1 MTTDHPAL
9 PVFRRALAW
18 VSAHLDAFHP
28 DHAFVSDH
36 SLRVKPFIELVFVL
50 NPFLRR
56 GLHHQEPHLAALAAF
71 CAQTFSTYD
80 FAAFAHQD
88 PAGLI
93 VFALRDEFDALCGR
107 AAARDGL
114 LARYRQT
121 GLPDLVRV
129 SRTPYRAMDL
139 AYSVARAELHF
150 DPRSLLPDLP
160 RTVLGT
166 GRPLPHCTD
175 SDLYSLT
182 HTLFYLADLGEADL
196 RACWSD
202 TAGLGETLCGALGLT
217 LRAGNA
223 DLSGEL
229 LMCLAFLGET
239 DSPAARLAW
248 ERLAALQLPCGA
260 VPAPSYRPGR
270 DDAAPDSQAGHYR
283 FTQSYHT
290 TLVMLGAAMPAL
302 FPAAHNLPELPALGT
317 KVPVAS

>member
-56 GLHHQEPHLAALAAF
+56 GLHRQEPLLADLAAF
-71 CAQTFSTYD
+71 CARTFDTYD
-80 FAAFAHQD
+80 FAAFAQQD

-107 AAARDGL
+107 APRDGL
-114 LARYRQT
+114 LGRFRQT
-121 GLPDLVRV
+121 GLPALVSV

-139 AYSVARAELHF
+139 AYSVARADLHF

-160 RTVLGT
+160 RTVLGAA
-166 GRPLPHCTD
+166 RPLAHCTD

-196 RACWSD
+196 SACWPD
-202 TAGLGETLCGALGLT
+202 TAGLSDRLRGALGLT
-217 LRAGNA
+217 LREGNA

-229 LMCLAFLGET
+229 LMCLAFLGDT
-239 DSPAARLAW
+239 GSGCARYAW
-248 ERLAALQLPCGA
+248 TRLAALQLPCGA
-260 VPAPSYRPGR
+260 VPAPSYRAAR
-270 DDAAPDSQAGHYR
+270 DDSAGETAGHYR

-302 FPAAHNLPELPALGT
+302 FPTALEVPLPAPT
-317 KVPVAS
+317 VPLKAEVAS